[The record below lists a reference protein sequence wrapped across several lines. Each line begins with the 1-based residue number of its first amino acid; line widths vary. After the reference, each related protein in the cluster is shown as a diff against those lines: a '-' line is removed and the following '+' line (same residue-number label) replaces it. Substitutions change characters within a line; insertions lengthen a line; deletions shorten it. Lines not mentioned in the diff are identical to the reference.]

1 MPSTLSRASL
11 PGLAALGLA
20 VVLAA
25 GASGCSEEGLTAPTS
40 ATQVNGTWRLQ
51 QMAGTG
57 NTGVHNEDLN
67 ANRFSATFSTGR
79 VELKAD
85 CNTCTGAANISGATL
100 SVNALACT
108 RAACASTPLD
118 TRFSAFFDGAITV
131 RVNSRLLQLNSDR
144 GELRLEK

>member
-1 MPSTLSRASL
+1 MPASRPSRCL
-11 PGLAALGLA
+11 LTALGLA
-20 VVLAA
+20 IAVTA
-25 GASGCSEEGLTAPTS
+25 GAGACSEEGLTAPTS
-40 ATQVNGTWRLQ
+40 AAQVNGTWRLQ
-51 QMAGTG
+51 QMTATG
-57 NTGVHNEDLN
+57 NAVHNEDLN

-108 RAACASTPLD
+108 RAACASAPLD